1 MILWD
6 DKTRQ
11 YKMLN
16 NVNISDGPVFTHR
29 GISLDTVRNY
39 ISVDKIKQVRDS
51 FWGESLSIWMFQ
63 VIDSLSYSKM
73 NVFHWHISDTQS
85 FPLELP
91 SLPNFSYYGAYSPE
105 EIYTAKDVSE
115 LVAYADDRG
124 VRIIPELDAPAH
136 VGNV

>member
-1 MILWD
+1 
-6 DKTRQ
+6 
-11 YKMLN
+11 
-16 NVNISDGPVFTHR
+16 
-29 GISLDTVRNY
+29 
-39 ISVDKIKQVRDS
+39 
-51 FWGESLSIWMFQ
+51 MFQ

-115 LVAYADDRG
+115 LVAYAEDRG